1 MALSN
6 TKVSVMADT
15 VVDGVKVAS
24 YSATVNVDTTEVT
37 VTTRY
42 TSSDAYEAH
51 KAVIEADR
59 DDFVKFAMDVQKSV
73 STVE

>member
-1 MALSN
+1 MALGN
-6 TKVSVMADT
+6 KKISVMADT
-15 VVDGVKVAS
+15 TVDSVKVAT

-51 KAVIEADR
+51 KAVIEKDR
-59 DDFVKFAMDVQKSV
+59 DEFVVFAMDVQKSV